1 MENQQAIYIV
11 INSHSLKKSHIGQRH
26 KIFFLIWPVV
36 VFACNLP
43 APVFY
48 RQDISSRDLR
58 ETLQAQ
64 DFGSTLTP
72 STPETLPE
80 NLFGEEPSQT
90 QDSFS
95 WSAPEPVPIPSTG
108 YWEYTTQSGDTLQAL
123 TLRFEIEPT
132 DIIATPDLPT
142 TGLIP
147 AGLPLLIPNSIG
159 NPPYAAALLPDSEVV
174 FSPAAQEFDIAGYVQ
189 EQDGFL
195 STYQEQV
202 DGETISG
209 AEIISLVAADFSI
222 NPRLLLTFLEYRS
235 GWVLAESSE
244 RSAEDYP
251 LGFRVPG
258 YRGLY
263 YELGFAASKLNIGYY
278 GWRSGELTELTFQ
291 DQRKVRINPILNAGS
306 VAVQYLF
313 AKLYDQAS
321 WEDILYE
328 ERGIWELYQEMF
340 GDPWSNYVQNQ
351 PIFPIDIAPPA
362 LELPFAP
369 GERWSF
375 SGGPHYAWNT
385 GTPRGGLDFAPVT
398 GEPPCVT
405 SRAWATAAA
414 AGLIVRSGRNVVVLD
429 LDSDGFE
436 QTGWVV
442 LYLHIADEDRIAE
455 GVMVSVDQQIGHP
468 SCERGNSTGTHVH
481 IARKYNGEWIPAG
494 DPLPFSLSG
503 WKIEVGER
511 NYAGQL
517 VKGDQIVAA
526 NPLGTQSTIIIR

>member
-1 MENQQAIYIV
+1 MSETHPSVNLRIRQRLKLFVLLWPAV
-11 INSHSLKKSHIGQRH
+11 I
-26 KIFFLIWPVV
+26 
-36 VFACNLP
+36 FACNLP

-48 RQDISSRDLR
+48 SQDISSRNLR

-64 DFGSTLTP
+64 DIGSTLTP
-72 STPETLPE
+72 NTLETLPG
-80 NLFGEEPSQT
+80 NVISGEPAQT

-95 WSAPEPVPIPSTG
+95 WSVPKPIQNPTTG

-123 TLRFEIEPT
+123 ALRFDVEQA
-132 DIIATPDLPT
+132 DIIATPDLPAAS
-142 TGLIP
+142 LIP
-147 AGLPLLIPNSIG
+147 ADLHLIIPNTIG
-159 NPPYAAALLPDSEVV
+159 NPPYAAALLPNSEVV
-174 FSPAAQEFDIAGYVQ
+174 FSPAAQEFDIAGYIQ

-195 STYQEQV
+195 STFQEQV
-202 DGETISG
+202 DGETING
-209 AEIISLVAADFSI
+209 AEIVSLVAADFSI
-222 NPRLLLTFLEYRS
+222 NPRLLLAFLEYRT
-235 GWVLAESSE
+235 GWVLTEAIE

-291 DQRKVRINPILNAGS
+291 DQSKVRINPILNAGS
-306 VAVQYLF
+306 VALQHLF

-321 WEDILYE
+321 WEDILYGE
-328 ERGIWELYQEMF
+328 SGFRQLYQEMF
-340 GDPWSNYVQNQ
+340 GDPWSKPEQNQ
-351 PIFPIDIAPPA
+351 PIFPVDIAPPA
-362 LELPFAP
+362 LELPFPP

-405 SRAWATAAA
+405 SRVWATAV
-414 AGLIVRSGRNVVVLD
+414 AGGQIVRSSRNVVVLD
-429 LDSDGFE
+429 LDGDGFE

-442 LYLHIADEDRIAE
+442 LYLHIADEDRIPKGE
-455 GVMVSVDQQIGHP
+455 MVRVDEQIGHP
-468 SCERGNSTGTHVH
+468 SCERGNSTGTHIH

-494 DPLPFSLSG
+494 ETLPFSLSG

-517 VKGDQIVAA
+517 VKGEQIVAA